1 MRSMGGASR
10 TFELPAIARQLVAA
24 VWSANLLLLLVV
36 AAWLL
41 ARRASGALASPLSA
55 GNILAT
61 AGALTFVLLGLTRLA
76 GNRHR
81 WLLAI
86 IILAAAIALAAV
98 TLPGTSAWAV
108 GTVWFMLA
116 GTGCGTVTTRL
127 RPPRVRPA
135 GIAVAAASAIAAA
148 PSEAT
153 EESISDAL
161 VQQLT
166 RQQTKSGGESIHAI
180 LRAACEPGDSRVVV
194 HLAFC
199 PPLAKAPKLAA
210 YPLDE
215 SGAEASTTV
224 AETYGARIELRLP
237 RPAAAG
243 EHILLEV
250 VGEAAG
256 DSP

>member
-1 MRSMGGASR
+1 M
-10 TFELPAIARQLVAA
+10 
-24 VWSANLLLLLVV
+24 LLLML

-41 ARRASGALASPLSA
+41 ARRALGALASPLSA
-55 GNILAT
+55 GNILAM

-76 GNRHR
+76 GNRLR
-81 WLLAI
+81 SLLAI
-86 IILAAAIALAAV
+86 VVLAAAVALAAV

-116 GTGCGTVTTRL
+116 GTACGLVTTCL

-148 PSEAT
+148 SSEAT

-166 RQQTKSGGESIHAI
+166 RQQTESGGESIHAI

-199 PPLAKAPKLAA
+199 PPLAKAPRLAA
-210 YPLDE
+210 YPIDD
-215 SGAEASTTV
+215 SGAEAAITLS
-224 AETYGARIELRLP
+224 ETYGARIELRLP
-237 RPAAAG
+237 QPAAADTKV
-243 EHILLEV
+243 LLEV

>member
-1 MRSMGGASR
+1 M
-10 TFELPAIARQLVAA
+10 
-24 VWSANLLLLLVV
+24 LLLVV

-55 GNILAT
+55 GNILAM

-76 GNRHR
+76 GNRLR
-81 WLLAI
+81 SLLAI
-86 IILAAAIALAAV
+86 VLAAAVALAAV

-116 GTGCGTVTTRL
+116 GTVCGLVVTGL
-127 RPPRVRPA
+127 RPLRVKPE
-135 GIAVAAASAIAAA
+135 GNAIAAA
-148 PSEAT
+148 SSEAT

-215 SGAEASTTV
+215 SGAEAATTV
-224 AETYGARIELRLP
+224 AETYGARIELRLSG
-237 RPAAAG
+237 PAAAG
-243 EHILLEV
+243 DHILLEV

>member
-1 MRSMGGASR
+1 MAGASR
-10 TFELPAIARQLVAA
+10 KFELPAIARQLAA
-24 VWSANLLLLLVV
+24 VVWSATLLLLLVV
-36 AAWLL
+36 AAWLI
-41 ARRASGALASPLSA
+41 ARRASGALASPLST
-55 GNILAT
+55 GNILAM

-86 IILAAAIALAAV
+86 IVLAAAVALAAV

-108 GTVWFMLA
+108 GTVWFTLA
-116 GTGCGTVTTRL
+116 GTACGLVATRL
-127 RPPRVRPA
+127 SPLRVKPA
-135 GIAVAAASAIAAA
+135 RTASAS
-148 PSEAT
+148 SEAT

-166 RQQTKSGGESIHAI
+166 RQQTESGGESIHAI
-180 LRAACEPGDSRVVV
+180 LRAACEPGDLRVIV

-199 PPLAKAPKLAA
+199 PPLAVAPKLAA

-215 SGAEASTTV
+215 SGAQAAITV

-237 RPAAAG
+237 QPAAAG
-243 EHILLEV
+243 DQVLLEV
-250 VGEAAG
+250 VGEARGNA
-256 DSP
+256 P